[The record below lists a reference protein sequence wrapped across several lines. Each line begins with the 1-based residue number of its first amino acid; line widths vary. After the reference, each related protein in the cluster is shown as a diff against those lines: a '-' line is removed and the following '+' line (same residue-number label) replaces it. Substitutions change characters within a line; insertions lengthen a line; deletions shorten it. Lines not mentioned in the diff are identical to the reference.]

1 MGTAL
6 KVSYP
11 RLKDGVMSDN
21 FQIILSEPD
30 RTSSIVKSE
39 QGADMSGAVDDSHF
53 VRLWLS
59 RYSSPDTRRAYL
71 YEAEK
76 FLRSLGF
83 RGKGIRT
90 ATFNDAR
97 EVFDELNAGLAPATA
112 ARCVDAIRSLFS
124 LAMRLGYI
132 RVNVVAAIDRPK
144 IPNELAARIMTKEDL
159 FLMIAKADADTK
171 FLIRLLY
178 FSAMRVSEAASLRWK
193 DVIDRENGR
202 VQLVINGKGG
212 KTRFVL
218 LPTGISKQLRERR
231 REPGEFV
238 VQIGRSDK
246 IKTRARRI
254 EERISEAAA
263 AAELSINPSPHWMRH
278 AHASHA
284 LDAGAKI
291 HVLRDTL
298 GHSSLATTGKYSHAR
313 PGESTADYLGD

>member
-1 MGTAL
+1 M
-6 KVSYP
+6 
-11 RLKDGVMSDN
+11 
-21 FQIILSEPD
+21 
-30 RTSSIVKSE
+30 
-39 QGADMSGAVDDSHF
+39 
-53 VRLWLS
+53 
-59 RYSSPDTRRAYL
+59 
-71 YEAEK
+71 
-76 FLRSLGF
+76 
-83 RGKGIRT
+83 
-90 ATFNDAR
+90 
-97 EVFDELNAGLAPATA
+97 
-112 ARCVDAIRSLFS
+112 IRST
-124 LAMRLGYI
+124 RLH
-132 RVNVVAAIDRPK
+132 
-144 IPNELAARIMTKEDL
+144 
-159 FLMIAKADADTK
+159 
-171 FLIRLLY
+171 
-178 FSAMRVSEAASLRWK
+178 MRVSEAASLRWK